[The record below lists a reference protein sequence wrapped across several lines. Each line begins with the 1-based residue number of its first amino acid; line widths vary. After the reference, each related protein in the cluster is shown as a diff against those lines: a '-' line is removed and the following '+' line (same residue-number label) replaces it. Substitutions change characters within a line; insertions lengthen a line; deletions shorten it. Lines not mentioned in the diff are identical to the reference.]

1 MSIRTAITGGLQI
14 PNPKFE
20 IDLESRIL
28 NLELHMFQVAIVG
41 RPNVGKSTLFNR
53 LCGFRKA
60 IVGDESGITR
70 DRIYGSVR
78 WNNKSISFLDTG
90 GLIPD
95 AQEIIP
101 ERILDQVEA
110 ALSESQL
117 VLMVMDGRAGITPL
131 DQQLLPMMRK
141 TGKPIWI
148 IANKIDAPDLE
159 VHAAI
164 FYEFGLEKVFPVS
177 AEHGIG
183 TADLLDAIAEIAD
196 DTPFEEEPETRE
208 EIAVAVVGRPNV
220 GKSSMVNRLLGFERS
235 IVTDV
240 PGTTRDAVD
249 TLLTR
254 EGVRYRIIDTA
265 GIRRKGKTEGRADKV
280 SVVMA
285 QKSLDRADVAL
296 LLLDAEEGVTKQ
308 DANIGGYAFES
319 GCSIIIVLNKW
330 DLVEKDTHT
339 LEAFTESI
347 QRRMKYLAYAPI
359 LSVSALTGQRVSK
372 VFEPIRNA
380 YEARRLRIPTGTL
393 NNLFVP
399 DMEKNFAAQDANQT
413 LGIRYITQA
422 RTNPPTFVVFMSGR
436 DRMHFSTERYL
447 VNRLREQFGFFAT
460 PIRIQQRLRISK
472 YSKAKGRKK

>member
-1 MSIRTAITGGLQI
+1 ML
-14 PNPKFE
+14 
-20 IDLESRIL
+20 
-28 NLELHMFQVAIVG
+28 QVAIVG

-60 IVGDESGITR
+60 IVGDEPGITR
-70 DRIYGSVR
+70 DRLYGAVR

-101 ERILDQVEA
+101 ERILDQVES

-117 VLMVMDGRAGITPL
+117 ILMVMDGRIGITPL
-131 DQQLLPMMRK
+131 DEQLLPMMRR

-148 IANKIDAPDLE
+148 IVNKIDVPDLE
-159 VHAAI
+159 AHAAS
-164 FYEFGLEKVFPVS
+164 FYEFGTEKVFAIS

-196 DTPFEEEPETRE
+196 DSPLEEEPETRE
-208 EIAVAVVGRPNV
+208 EISVAVVGRPNV
-220 GKSSMVNRLLGFERS
+220 GKSSLVNRLLGFERS

-254 EGVRYRIIDTA
+254 DGVRYRIIDTA

-285 QKSLDRADVAL
+285 QKSLERADVAL
-296 LLLDAEEGVTKQ
+296 LLLNAEEGVTKQ
-308 DANIGGYAFES
+308 DATIGGYASES
-319 GCSIIIVLNKW
+319 GCSVIVVLNKW

-339 LEAFTESI
+339 LETVTDSI
-347 QRRMKYLAYAPI
+347 QRRMKYLSYAPI

-372 VFEPIRNA
+372 VFELVRNA
-380 YEARRLRIPTGTL
+380 NEARRRRIPTGTL

-399 DMEKNFAAQDANQT
+399 DMEKNFASQDPNQT

-422 RTNPPTFVVFMSGR
+422 RTNPPTFVVFTSGQ
-436 DRMHFSTERYL
+436 DRLHFSTERYL
-447 VNRLREQFGFFAT
+447 VNRLREHFGFFAT
-460 PIRIQQRLRISK
+460 PIRIQQRLKISK
-472 YSKAKGRKK
+472 YPKAKDRKK